1 LHWPVWLLQS
11 GMNLQVGQSEPREL
25 ANDHNNKCLENCCK
39 NASAKLLDDAC
50 RLLAS
55 HADCHFL
62 GNRLSKQSAF
72 DFRQGLCRLLKKY
85 EIKQKQ

>member
-1 LHWPVWLLQS
+1 
-11 GMNLQVGQSEPREL
+11 MNLQVGQSELREPT
-25 ANDHNNKCLENCCK
+25 NDHNSKCQENCCK
-39 NASAKLLDDAC
+39 NASAKLLDDTC

-72 DFRQGLCRLLKKY
+72 SFRQGLRCLMEKY
-85 EIKQKQ
+85 EIMQKQ

>member
-1 LHWPVWLLQS
+1 
-11 GMNLQVGQSEPREL
+11 MNLQVDQFEPREL
-25 ANDHNNKCLENCCK
+25 ANDHNSKCLENCYK
-39 NASAKLLDDAC
+39 NASAELLDNAC

-72 DFRQGLCRLLKKY
+72 DFRQGLRRLLEKY

>member
-1 LHWPVWLLQS
+1 
-11 GMNLQVGQSEPREL
+11 MNLQVGQSEPREL
-25 ANDHNNKCLENCCK
+25 ANDHNSKCPENCCK
-39 NASAKLLDDAC
+39 NASAKLLDDTC

-62 GNRLSKQSAF
+62 GNRLSNQSAF
-72 DFRQGLCRLLKKY
+72 GFRQGLRCMLEKY